1 MKGFL
6 QAWAVNSVS
15 VLLAVA
21 VVPGVDY
28 QRPVHLLLAAL
39 LFGMLNAFVKPLLIV
54 ISLPLLLFTLGFFLL
69 VINALMLWLTGW
81 MLKPAFVVDGFWP
94 AFFGALVIS
103 ITATLL
109 EWAASGRRPHV
120 RFTRAT
126 PKPDD
131 NVIDV

>member
-1 MKGFL
+1 VKGFL
-6 QAWAVNSVS
+6 QAWAVNSLS

-21 VVPGVDY
+21 IVPGVDY
-28 QRPVHLLLAAL
+28 QRPMHLLLAAL
-39 LFGMLNAFVKPLLIV
+39 LFGVLNAFVKPLLIV
-54 ISLPLLLFTLGFFLL
+54 ISL
-69 VINALMLWLTGW
+69 LWLTGW

-109 EWAASGRRPHV
+109 EWAATGRRPNIS
-120 RFTRAT
+120 FTRAA
-126 PKPDD
+126 PKPGRDD